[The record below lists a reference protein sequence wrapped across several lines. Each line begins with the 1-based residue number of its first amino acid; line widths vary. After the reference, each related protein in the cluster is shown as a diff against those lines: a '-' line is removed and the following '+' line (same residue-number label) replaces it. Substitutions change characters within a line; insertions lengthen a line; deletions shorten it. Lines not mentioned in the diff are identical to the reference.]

1 MTIFSVD
8 FILVAVIELIVIIV
22 IPQEHHEGRRNE
34 NG

>member
-8 FILVAVIELIVIIV
+8 FILVAVIELIVI
-22 IPQEHHEGRRNE
+22 PQEHHEGRRNE